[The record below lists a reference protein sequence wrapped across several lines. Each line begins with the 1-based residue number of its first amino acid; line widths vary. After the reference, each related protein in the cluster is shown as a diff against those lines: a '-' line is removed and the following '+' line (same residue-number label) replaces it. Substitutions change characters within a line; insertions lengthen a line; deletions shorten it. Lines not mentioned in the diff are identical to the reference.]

1 MGKIIGRKLEQTVLK
16 ESVDSDK
23 SELIAL
29 YGRRRIGK
37 TYLIREYFKNNL
49 VFEMTGLFGGSLKDQ
64 LQSFNKELNKRTKR
78 TELDTTK
85 SWFQAFTLLELYLGT
100 LKIGSKK
107 VIFID
112 EFPWIATPK
121 SKFLMAFENFWNTYC
136 TKRNDLIV
144 IICGSAASYMVQ
156 KIIKNKGGLH
166 NRISIKIRLLPF
178 NLFETEQFLL
188 KNGIKYTHYDVIQ
201 IYMALGGV
209 PQYLEKLNK
218 GLSASQNID
227 KLCFSKDGVLIDEF
241 NQLFA
246 SLFDDSERHMKLIKT
261 LAKTNK
267 GLTRNELIYQ
277 SKMPSGGDFSIKLE
291 ELIESGFVTDYPY
304 YQNKKQ
310 LTLYRLSDEYA
321 RFYLKFIEN
330 NKNGGDGTWQKL
342 NRTQSYLSWS
352 GFAFETLCLKHIQQI
367 KQALRIDV
375 IYTTSSSWF
384 NENAQVDML
393 IDRSDNVMHLCEMKF
408 YNSEFAIDKSYY
420 LNMKNK
426 IAALQQDT
434 KTRKNIFVTFIT
446 TYGIK
451 ENEYSKGLVHSH
463 LEMDVLFSN

>member
-267 GLTRNELIYQ
+267 GLTRNELINQ

-367 KQALRIDV
+367 KQALRIDA